1 MWSLVFQQGA
11 AEFLRVQRGTSLRR
25 LREFLEGICAHPF
38 APADALCRG
47 ASGRMH
53 EIRHS
58 SDFAV
63 TFWLDIMEK
72 EIRIVEIARIR

>member
-11 AEFLRVQRGTSLRR
+11 AEFLRAQRGTTLRR
-25 LREFLEGICAHPF
+25 LRDFLESICDHPF
-38 APADALCRG
+38 KPADALCRG

-58 SDFAV
+58 TDFAITYWV
-63 TFWLDIMEK
+63 DVVEK
-72 EIRIVEIARIR
+72 EIRIVEIVRNM